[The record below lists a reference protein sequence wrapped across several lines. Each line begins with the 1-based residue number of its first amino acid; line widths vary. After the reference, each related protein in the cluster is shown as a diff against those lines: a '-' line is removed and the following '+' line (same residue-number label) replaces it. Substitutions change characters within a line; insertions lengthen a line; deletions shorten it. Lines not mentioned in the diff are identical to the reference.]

1 MRVSETFFLS
11 ATEERTNLYE
21 VRLDPDG
28 PLEMLHLP
36 SFGLATYGSLADLTS
51 SASAS
56 GWLEPAGV
64 ETAVEAGEVEA

>member
-1 MRVSETFFLS
+1 M
-11 ATEERTNLYE
+11 YE
-21 VRLDPDG
+21 VRLDPDA

-56 GWLEPAGV
+56 GGLEPAGV
-64 ETAVEAGEVEA
+64 ETAGEAGEVEA